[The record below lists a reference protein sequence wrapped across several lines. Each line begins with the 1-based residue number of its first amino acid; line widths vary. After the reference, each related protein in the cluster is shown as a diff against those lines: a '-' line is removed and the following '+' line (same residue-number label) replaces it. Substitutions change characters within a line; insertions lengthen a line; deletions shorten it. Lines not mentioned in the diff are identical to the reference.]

1 MLLKA
6 VRFAMSE
13 AKRKRW
19 EGIEKN
25 KRQWDDMQRT
35 MDYAAECRR
44 EYEQKKQDSRSDRPT

>member
-19 EGIEKN
+19 DGIEKN
-25 KRQWDDMQRT
+25 NQRWNDMQKT
-35 MDYAAECRR
+35 FNKAAECRR
-44 EYEQKKQDSRSDRPT
+44 EYEQKKQDSRGDRPT